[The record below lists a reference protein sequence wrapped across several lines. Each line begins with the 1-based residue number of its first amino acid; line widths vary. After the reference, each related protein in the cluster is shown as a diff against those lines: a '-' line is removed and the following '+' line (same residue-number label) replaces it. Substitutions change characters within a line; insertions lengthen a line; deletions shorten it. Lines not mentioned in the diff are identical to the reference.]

1 MYAFGDA
8 ILFVAVFGVVA
19 LAPTGAALFFLRPY
33 RRFWTVLAALG
44 LAVAV
49 TGVTAGVLFAGGPQA
64 PPSPP
69 PTWARPSLLPVLVA
83 PLLALPLLRCTLLSP
98 PPLPPLPFLRATLL

>member
-49 TGVTAGVLFAGGPQA
+49 TGVTAVILFAGGRQA
-64 PPSPP
+64 TPSPP
-69 PTWARPSLLPVLVA
+69 PTWAGLSRLPILLP
-83 PLLALPLLRCTLLSP
+83 PLPPPPLPLCPLFSP
-98 PPLPPLPFLRATLL
+98 PPLP

>member
-49 TGVTAGVLFAGGPQA
+49 TGVTAGILFAGRRPA
-64 PPSPP
+64 APSPP
-69 PTWARPSLLPVLVA
+69 ATWAGLPLLPALLPA
-83 PLLALPLLRCTLLSP
+83 PLPLPLLRVKL
-98 PPLPPLPFLRATLL
+98 LPPHRLP